1 MPGGGKGGS
10 KQQDTSS
17 TTTTTFLPGQ
27 KEFYTNLIS
36 QLGPMLGNAG
46 NVKYPVA
53 DPVAN
58 ASADTTNAQN
68 AVRNMVGT
76 NGTDFTNSVLGA
88 NKFLLSDVLFP
99 GSNPALQGTIDAAIN
114 PVQDRLMRNIL
125 PSLRSGYTSS
135 DNVGS
140 TRQGIAEGIATGDFT
155 RNALDATSTIA
166 NNAYNTGLD
175 AMVKTLG
182 LAPSTFNAALSPQ
195 LALSGVGAQVDAQ
208 NQAEINGQ
216 ITKGL
221 FNTFGPLSY
230 LGNLTN
236 VASGIPTAGS
246 TTQGTAPGP
255 QQPGFGSKLL
265 GGASAGAGLAG
276 TLGMSTPWGAGIGA
290 VLSLFG

>member
-1 MPGGGKGGS
+1 MPGGKGGGGP
-10 KQQDTSS
+10 QETSS
-17 TTTTTFLPGQ
+17 TTATTFLPGQ
-27 KEFYTNLIS
+27 KEFYTDLIS
-36 QLGPMLGNAG
+36 KLGPLLGNAG
-46 NVKYPVA
+46 NVKFPVA

-58 ASADTTNAQN
+58 ASADTTTAQN
-68 AVRNMVGT
+68 NVRSMVGA
-76 NGTDFTNSVLGA
+76 NGAAFTDSVLGA

-135 DNVGS
+135 DNAGS
-140 TRQGIAEGIATGDFT
+140 TRQGIAEGIAVGDFS
-155 RNALDATSTIA
+155 RNAMDATSTIA

-182 LAPSTFNAALSPQ
+182 LAPSTFNAALAPNM
-195 LALSGVGAQVDAQ
+195 ALSGVGAQIDNQ

-216 ITKGL
+216 ITKGM
-221 FNTFGPLSY
+221 FDTFGPLSY

-236 VASGIPTAGS
+236 IASGVPTAGS

-255 QQPGFGSKLL
+255 QQPGVGSRLL
-265 GGASAGAGLAG
+265 GGASAGASLAT

-290 VLSLFG
+290 VLGLFG

>member
-1 MPGGGKGGS
+1 MPGGGKGGGS
-10 KQQDTSS
+10 QETSS
-17 TTTTTFLPGQ
+17 TVTTNFLPGQ
-27 KEFYTNLIS
+27 KELYTNLIS
-36 QLGPMLGNAG
+36 QLGPMLGNVG
-46 NVKYPVA
+46 NIKYPVA

-68 AVRNMVGT
+68 SVRNMVGA
-76 NGTDFTNSVLGA
+76 NGAGFTDSVLGA
-88 NKFLLSDVLFP
+88 NKFLLNDVLFP

-140 TRQGIAEGIATGDFT
+140 TRQGIAEGIAVGDFS
-155 RNALDATSTIA
+155 RNAMDATSTIA

-182 LAPSTFNAALSPQ
+182 LAPATFNAALAPQ
-195 LALSGVGAQVDAQ
+195 MALSGVGAQIDNQ

-216 ITKGL
+216 ITKGM
-221 FNTFGPLSY
+221 FDTFGPLSY

-236 VASGIPTAGS
+236 IAGGVPTAGTS
-246 TTQGTAPGP
+246 TVGTAPAAQG
-255 QQPGFGSKLL
+255 PGFGSKLL
-265 GGASAGAGLAG
+265 GGASAGAGLASI
-276 TLGMSTPWGAGIGA
+276 LGMSSPWGAGIGA
-290 VLSLFG
+290 ILSLF